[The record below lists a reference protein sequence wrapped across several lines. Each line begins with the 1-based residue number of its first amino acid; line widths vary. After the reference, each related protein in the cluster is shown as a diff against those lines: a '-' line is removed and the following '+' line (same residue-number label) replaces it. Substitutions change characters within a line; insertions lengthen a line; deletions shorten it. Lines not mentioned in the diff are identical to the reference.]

1 MLLKIKLT
9 AKQILGKAVSIFFGA
24 KEILL
29 NAGGRLL
36 DSQNQPIL
44 LYRPPLDNVLLIH
57 QGEPIDLLVSIKS
70 SIKLK
75 SREGS
80 VVIFRR
86 VGACLVI
93 QSEGLK
99 MESE

>member
-9 AKQILGKAVSIFFGA
+9 AKQILEKFVSIFFGA

-29 NAGGRLL
+29 NAGDRLL
-36 DSQNQPIL
+36 DSQNQPIV

-70 SIKLK
+70 SIKLRSK
-75 SREGS
+75 EGS

>member
-1 MLLKIKLT
+1 
-9 AKQILGKAVSIFFGA
+9 
-24 KEILL
+24 
-29 NAGGRLL
+29 
-36 DSQNQPIL
+36 
-44 LYRPPLDNVLLIH
+44 VLLIH

-75 SREGS
+75 SKEGS

>member
-1 MLLKIKLT
+1 MLLKIKPI
-9 AKQILGKAVSIFFGA
+9 AKQILEKVVSIFFDA
-24 KEILL
+24 KETLL
-29 NAGGRLL
+29 NTVARLL
-36 DSQNQPIL
+36 DSQNQPIV

-75 SREGS
+75 SKGGDI
-80 VVIFRR
+80 VTFRR

-93 QSEGLK
+93 QSEGLE